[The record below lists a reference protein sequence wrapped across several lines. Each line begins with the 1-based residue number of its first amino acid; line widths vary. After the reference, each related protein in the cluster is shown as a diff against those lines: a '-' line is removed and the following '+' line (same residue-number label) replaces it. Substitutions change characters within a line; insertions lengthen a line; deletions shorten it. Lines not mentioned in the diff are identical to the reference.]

1 MAYSKPG
8 LVLLDVLMPSI
19 NGFETCQR
27 VKSEPNKVDIPVI
40 FMTALPDIFDKV
52 KGFESEQY
60 F

>member
-1 MAYSKPG
+1 
-8 LVLLDVLMPSI
+8 MPSI